1 MKKIWIGLLI
11 VGLLTGCAGIGLSPA
26 KMDFDKAMGL
36 FNQGKYKDAA
46 PLFSKAIEADPK
58 HGKAHLYLGRSY
70 VNLGQWQ
77 KALTPLRT
85 AYRIAPKETS
95 REALEVLMDALLGS
109 AGSLFKKGQF
119 KDGMSHLKEGLGLEH
134 DNHVFYEKARGKIL
148 SFGTEMLKKGKASAA
163 VEAFSETIKM
173 APEKIDGYIGL
184 AKAFLADGKAL
195 EALKTAKEALALN
208 PTAQEAKE
216 LFNQL
221 AQ

>member
-1 MKKIWIGLLI
+1 MKKIWIGLLLA
-11 VGLLTGCAGIGLSPA
+11 GLLVGCSGIGLSPA
-26 KMDFDKAMGL
+26 KMDFEKAMGL
-36 FNQGKYKDAA
+36 FNQGKYEEAA

-70 VNLGQWQ
+70 VNLKQWQ
-77 KALTPLRT
+77 KALPPLRT
-85 AYRIAPKETS
+85 AYRIAPKETR

-109 AGSLFKKGQF
+109 AGTLFKRGQF
-119 KDGMSHLKEGLGLEH
+119 KEGMSHLKEGLGLEH
-134 DNHVFYEKARGKIL
+134 NNHVFYGKARAKIL
-148 SFGTEMLKKGKASAA
+148 SFGTEMLKKGKANAA

-184 AKAFLADGKAL
+184 AKAFLANGNALKAL
-195 EALKTAKEALALN
+195 EAAKKALSLN
-208 PTAQEAKE
+208 PSANEVKE